1 MIPSLAE
8 KIDLIAS
15 RGGIR
20 GRDVAGLLGTTQQTI
35 SRWKA
40 GKVEPHQ
47 SSLERLLEVEWL
59 ISQLAEFCEPPQAR
73 LWLYAKNKY
82 LNGESPAEVIKQGR
96 YIEVSDLLA
105 RIRDGAYL

>member
-1 MIPSLAE
+1 MIPSLSE
-8 KIDLIAS
+8 KIDQIAS

-47 SSLERLLEVEWL
+47 RSLEKLLELEWL
-59 ISQLAEFCEPPQAR
+59 IAQLAEFCEPPQAR
-73 LWLYAKNKY
+73 LWLYTKNRY
-82 LNGESPAEVIKQGR
+82 LNGESPADAIKGGR
-96 YIEVSDLLA
+96 YEEVSDLLT